1 MTQFL
6 SYAIPG
12 LPYGCVFAL
21 MAVGLVLTYQTS
33 GVFNLAYGAQAYASA
48 LIFYV
53 CVNAG
58 WPNWAAF
65 LAAVVVVAP
74 LLGLAMDRF
83 LYRFI
88 RSAPV
93 LVKLVSALG
102 MLIVIPSALQL
113 IFGNQA
119 RLAPPSLWLAPGSV
133 YFHLAGDAINGTE
146 LSTVIVTLAVVLLLS
161 LMSHFTQIGLRMR
174 AMAESPR
181 MVQLAGI
188 NSERVGVAIWVLSS
202 FLAGLAGVLLAPLF
216 AELQA
221 LNFTELLVAAI
232 AAAALGSLTSLPLA
246 FWGGI
251 GLGVIQELLGGYLP
265 SGTVLSSGL
274 RPALPFVVLIVLL
287 LALPGL
293 RERWFHDDP
302 LAGCDPPPPPMAAT
316 IGGHGLEELLRGGGS
331 LVLAVFF
338 VSCLTWVPSNWT
350 FTLTQGIAYS
360 IIFLSIVL
368 LTGMSGQ
375 ISLCQATFAG
385 IGAFTCAQL
394 ATHFGLSVFM
404 GIVAGGA
411 VAAAVGVVVAM
422 PALRLG
428 GLALALATL
437 AFGLLADN
445 VGFQYSWS
453 GNGETGVNIPRP
465 QLGSLNFT
473 SGKAFFVLAFILL
486 IVCSAVVL
494 AIRQGTTGRELA
506 AMRGSELAAASIG
519 TNLAKLKITVF
530 AVAAALAGVGGAMYG
545 SLQGTVSPDDFNS
558 FLSLV
563 FMVVVVTTGVYTV
576 QGAIQAGMAYVILY
590 QVLDYLPSQWRNLF
604 PILFGLA
611 RSPTRSIRRVS
622 WNGRSAEWSRRSSPG
637 ASTRK
642 RSAEMALLEA
652 TGISKRYGGIVVLDD
667 VSVVIDP
674 GEAVGLVGPN
684 GAGKTTLFD
693 CLNGVRHFDSG
704 EISFDGRRVER
715 LPVYRRARLGIGR
728 TFQRLELFAGMSPRE
743 HLMVAERVH
752 RGDGRLWKDLIGRG
766 RAGVPVPRV
775 EELLVELGLEAVAD
789 DPIESL
795 SQGHGRLVDHL
806 ANLRNQQVGADSSV
820 AHDCLPKR
828 RMQSGILAAKR
839 GRYFCI

>member
-1 MTQFL
+1 VTQFL

-58 WPNWAAF
+58 WPSWAAF
-65 LAAVVVVAP
+65 LVAVVVVAP

-102 MLIVIPSALQL
+102 MLIAIPSALQL
-113 IFGNQA
+113 IFGNQQ
-119 RLAPPSLWLAPGSV
+119 RLAPPSLWLPPSSV
-133 YFHLAGDAINGTE
+133 YFHVAGDAINGTE
-146 LSTVIVTLAVVLLLS
+146 LSTVVVTLAVVLLAS

-188 NSERVGVAIWVLSS
+188 NSELVGIAIWVLSS

-216 AELQA
+216 ADLQA
-221 LNFTELLVAAI
+221 LNFTDLLVAAI

-251 GLGVIQELLGGYLP
+251 GLGVVQELLGGYLP
-265 SGTVLSSGL
+265 SGSVLSSGL
-274 RPALPFVVLIVLL
+274 RPALPFAVLIVLL
-287 LALPGL
+287 LTLPGL

-302 LAGCDPPPPPMAAT
+302 LAGCDPPPPPMATT
-316 IGGHGLEELLRGGGS
+316 IGGHGLEGFLRAGS
-331 LVLAVFF
+331 WTVLAVFF
-338 VSCLTWVPSNWT
+338 VSCLTWVPGNWT
-350 FTLTQGIAYS
+350 FTLTQGLAYS
-360 IIFLSIVL
+360 IVFLSIVL

-375 ISLCQATFAG
+375 ISLCQASFAG

-394 ATHFGLSVFM
+394 ATHFGVSVLV

-411 VAAAVGVVVAM
+411 VAALVGVVVAL

-445 VGFQYSWS
+445 VGFQFAWS
-453 GNGETGVNIPRP
+453 GNGDTGVSIPRP
-465 QLGSLNFT
+465 QIGSLNFT
-473 SGKAFFVLAFILL
+473 SGKAFFVLAFVALV
-486 IVCSAVVL
+486 VCSVVVL
-494 AIRQGTTGRELA
+494 AIRKGTTGRELA

-519 TNLAKLKITVF
+519 TNLVKLKITVF
-530 AVAAALAGVGGAMYG
+530 AVAAALAGVGGALYG

-558 FLSLV
+558 LLSLV

-576 QGAIQAGMAYVILY
+576 EGAIQAGMAYVILY

-604 PILFGLA
+604 PILFGLGA
-611 RSPTRSIRRVS
+611 ITYALHPEGVVEWQRRRVI
-622 WNGRSAEWSRRSSPG
+622 ELVVDRRKH
-637 ASTRK
+637 R
-642 RSAEMALLEA
+642 
-652 TGISKRYGGIVVLDD
+652 
-667 VSVVIDP
+667 
-674 GEAVGLVGPN
+674 EAVG
-684 GAGKTTLFD
+684 
-693 CLNGVRHFDSG
+693 
-704 EISFDGRRVER
+704 
-715 LPVYRRARLGIGR
+715 
-728 TFQRLELFAGMSPRE
+728 
-743 HLMVAERVH
+743 
-752 RGDGRLWKDLIGRG
+752 
-766 RAGVPVPRV
+766 
-775 EELLVELGLEAVAD
+775 
-789 DPIESL
+789 
-795 SQGHGRLVDHL
+795 
-806 ANLRNQQVGADSSV
+806 
-820 AHDCLPKR
+820 
-828 RMQSGILAAKR
+828 
-839 GRYFCI
+839 

>member
-1 MTQFL
+1 VTEFL

-33 GVFNLAYGAQAYASA
+33 GVFNLAYGAQAYTSA

-58 WPNWAAF
+58 WPTWAAF

-102 MLIVIPSALQL
+102 MLIAIPSMLQL
-113 IFGNQA
+113 VFGNQQ
-119 RLAPPSLWLAPGSV
+119 RLAPPSLWLPPGSV
-133 YFHLAGDAINGTE
+133 YFHVAGDAINGTE

-181 MVQLAGI
+181 MVQLAGV

-216 AELQA
+216 ADLQA
-221 LNFTELLVAAI
+221 LNFTDLLVAAI

-251 GLGVIQELLGGYLP
+251 GLGVVQELLGGYLP

-274 RPALPFVVLIVLL
+274 RPALPFIVLLGLL

-293 RERWFHDDP
+293 RERWFHTDP
-302 LAGCDPPPPPMAAT
+302 LAGCDPPPPPIAAT
-316 IGGHGLEELLRGGGS
+316 IGGYGLQGLMRVGGWV
-331 LVLAVFF
+331 VLAVFF
-338 VSCLTWVPSNWT
+338 VSCLTWMPANWT
-350 FTLTQGIAYS
+350 FTLTQGLAFS
-360 IIFLSIVL
+360 IVFLSIVL

-375 ISLCQATFAG
+375 ISLCQASFAG

-394 ATHFGLSVFM
+394 ATHFGISVLL
-404 GIVAGGA
+404 GILAGGA
-411 VAAAVGVVVAM
+411 VAALVGVVVAL

-445 VGFQYSWS
+445 IGFQYSWS
-453 GNGETGVNIPRP
+453 GNGVSGVSIPRP
-465 QLGSLNFT
+465 QLGSLSFA
-473 SGKAFFVLAFILL
+473 SGKAFFVLAFVAL
-486 IVCSAVVL
+486 IACAGVVF
-494 AIRQGTTGRELA
+494 AIRRGTTGRELA

-519 TNLAKLKITVF
+519 VNLAKLKISVF
-530 AVAAALAGVGGAMYG
+530 AVAAALAGVGGALYG
-545 SLQGTVSPDDFNS
+545 SLQGTVSPNDFNS
-558 FLSLV
+558 LLSLV
-563 FMVVVVTTGVYTV
+563 FMVVVVTTGVYSV
-576 QGAIQAGMAYVILY
+576 EGAIEAGMAYVILY

-604 PILFGLA
+604 PILFGLGA
-611 RSPTRSIRRVS
+611 VTYALHPEGIVEWQKRRV
-622 WNGRSAEWSRRSSPG
+622 
-637 ASTRK
+637 
-642 RSAEMALLEA
+642 
-652 TGISKRYGGIVVLDD
+652 I
-667 VSVVIDP
+667 
-674 GEAVGLVGPN
+674 
-684 GAGKTTLFD
+684 
-693 CLNGVRHFDSG
+693 
-704 EISFDGRRVER
+704 
-715 LPVYRRARLGIGR
+715 
-728 TFQRLELFAGMSPRE
+728 
-743 HLMVAERVH
+743 ERVSAW
-752 RGDGRLWKDLIGRG
+752 RKL
-766 RAGVPVPRV
+766 P
-775 EELLVELGLEAVAD
+775 
-789 DPIESL
+789 
-795 SQGHGRLVDHL
+795 
-806 ANLRNQQVGADSSV
+806 QVVG
-820 AHDCLPKR
+820 
-828 RMQSGILAAKR
+828 
-839 GRYFCI
+839 

>member
-1 MTQFL
+1 VTEFL

-48 LIFYV
+48 LVFYV

-65 LAAVVVVAP
+65 VVAVVLVAP

-88 RSAPV
+88 RSARV

-102 MLIVIPSALQL
+102 MLIAIPSALAL
-113 IFGNQA
+113 IFGNQQ
-119 RLAPPSLWLAPGSV
+119 RLAPPALWLPPGSV

-146 LSTVIVTLAVVLLLS
+146 LSTVIVTLAVVLGAS

-188 NSERVGVAIWVLSS
+188 NSERVGIAIWVLSS

-216 AELQA
+216 ADLQA
-221 LNFTELLVAAI
+221 LDFTDLLVAAI

-251 GLGVIQELLGGYLP
+251 GLGVVQELLGGYLP

-274 RPALPFVVLIVLL
+274 RPALPFVVLLGLL

-302 LAGCDPPPPPMAAT
+302 LSRCDPPPPPMATT
-316 IGGHGLEELLRGGGS
+316 IGGYGFKGALRVARWA
-331 LVLAVFF
+331 VLFAFF
-338 VSCLTWVPSNWT
+338 VSCLTWVPGNWT
-350 FTLTQGIAYS
+350 FTLTQGLAFS
-360 IIFLSIVL
+360 IVFLSIVF

-375 ISLCQATFAG
+375 ISLCQASFAG
-385 IGAFTCAQL
+385 IGAFTCGQL
-394 ATHFGLSVFM
+394 AGHFGVSVLV
-404 GIVAGGA
+404 GILAGGA
-411 VAAAVGVVVAM
+411 LAALVGVVVAL

-445 VGFQYSWS
+445 VGFQFSWS
-453 GNGETGVNIPRP
+453 GNGDSGVNIPRP
-465 QLGSLNFT
+465 EVGSLSFA
-473 SGKAFFVLAFILL
+473 SGKAFFVLACVLL
-486 IVCSAVVL
+486 AACSAVVL
-494 AIRQGTTGRELA
+494 AIRRGTTGRELA

-530 AVAAALAGVGGAMYG
+530 AVAAALAGIGGALYG
-545 SLQGTVSPDDFNS
+545 SLQGTVAPDDFNS
-558 FLSLV
+558 LLSLV

-576 QGAIQAGMAYVILY
+576 EGAIQAGMAYVVLY
-590 QVLDYLPSQWRNLF
+590 QLLDYLPSQWSNLF
-604 PILFGLA
+604 PILFGL
-611 RSPTRSIRRVS
+611 
-622 WNGRSAEWSRRSSPG
+622 G
-637 ASTRK
+637 AVTY
-642 RSAEMALLEA
+642 ALHPE
-652 TGISKRYGGIVVLDD
+652 GIV
-667 VSVVIDP
+667 
-674 GEAVGLVGPN
+674 EWQ
-684 GAGKTTLFD
+684 K
-693 CLNGVRHFDSG
+693 
-704 EISFDGRRVER
+704 
-715 LPVYRRARLGIGR
+715 RRAI
-728 TFQRLELFAGMSPRE
+728 E
-743 HLMVAERVH
+743 
-752 RGDGRLWKDLIGRG
+752 I
-766 RAGVPVPRV
+766 
-775 EELLVELGLEAVAD
+775 VAD
-789 DPIESL
+789 WGKHPET
-795 SQGHGRLVDHL
+795 
-806 ANLRNQQVGADSSV
+806 VG
-820 AHDCLPKR
+820 
-828 RMQSGILAAKR
+828 
-839 GRYFCI
+839 